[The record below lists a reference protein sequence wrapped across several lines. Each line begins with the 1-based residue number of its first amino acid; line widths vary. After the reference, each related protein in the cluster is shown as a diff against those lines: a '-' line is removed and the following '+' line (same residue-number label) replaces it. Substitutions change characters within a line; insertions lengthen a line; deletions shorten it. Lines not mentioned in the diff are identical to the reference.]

1 MNLLRRFPFSLPTT
15 RFRNAGRARPRRSS
29 RAILCIVA
37 LLLFVADAVFLLP
50 VLRELET
57 LEESIRGQEE
67 LAGRYA
73 RRIEQAEAGIKALGN
88 SDQAMEKLALLTQ
101 YTPGNGSVEEIA
113 TRFDAGITRLAP
125 GNLRK
130 IRFRPLQD
138 GQEGEISLAT
148 FEYELAGN
156 IQGLAALLDAFVAFD
171 APLLVREMCVTATP
185 NRNTPLGIRMQ
196 LGLVSG
202 AGPIDQP

>member
-1 MNLLRRFPFSLPTT
+1 MNLLRAFPFSLPTT
-15 RFRNAGRARPRRSS
+15 RFRNTGRLSPRRIS
-29 RAILCIVA
+29 RRILFIVA
-37 LLLFVADAVFLLP
+37 LLLFVLDVVFLLP
-50 VLRELET
+50 VLRELDT
-57 LEESIRGQEE
+57 LEESIRGQEK

-73 RRIEQAEAGIKALGN
+73 HRIEQAEAGIKALGN
-88 SDQAMEKLALLTQ
+88 SDHATERLALLAQ
-101 YTPGNGSVEEIA
+101 FTPGNGSVEEIA
-113 TRFDAGITRLAP
+113 TRFDARITRLAP

-138 GQEGEISLAT
+138 GQEGDISLAT

-156 IQGLAALLDAFVAFD
+156 IQGLAALLDALVEFE

-185 NRNTPLGIRMQ
+185 NRDTPLGIRMQ

-202 AGPIDQP
+202 VGPIDQP